1 MLRIR
6 DLRLD
11 KAGKTICH
19 VPELEVGR
27 GERIAVV
34 GPNGSGKT
42 TLLRVIGGLE
52 RQFTGECRV
61 DVPSRQRVYV
71 HQAPHLFRGSV
82 LCNAKYGLAARH
94 LPRGKQTSVARE
106 WLRTLGVE
114 HLVQRKCA
122 RLSGGERRRVA
133 LARAFALQPQVLLL
147 DEPFAD
153 LDQEGIDIV
162 CRAISASSSCTVL
175 IASPVPLP
183 DALPVQRSL
192 GMPLRRSH
200 GSVEDREEA
209 NLRPCRGDARTG
221 S

>member
-6 DLRLD
+6 DLRLG

-19 VPELEVGR
+19 VPELEVRR

-42 TLLRVIGGLE
+42 TLLRVVGGLE

-61 DVPSRQRVYV
+61 DVPSRERVYV
-71 HQAPHLFRGSV
+71 HQSPHLFRGSV
-82 LCNAKYGLAARH
+82 LSNAKYGLAARH
-94 LPRGKQTSVARE
+94 LPRRKQVSTARE

-114 HLVQRKCA
+114 HLVHRQCA
-122 RLSGGERRRVA
+122 SLSGGERRRVA
-133 LARAFALQPQVLLL
+133 LARAFATEPEILLL
-147 DEPFAD
+147 DEPLAD

-162 CRAISASSSCTVL
+162 CRAISASSIWTVL

-183 DALPVQRSL
+183 DALPVQRCL
-192 GMPLRRSH
+192 GMPP
-200 GSVEDREEA
+200 E
-209 NLRPCRGDARTG
+209 
-221 S
+221 